1 MSSTS
6 PGAQR
11 EPVHPRE
18 RRDAGHRRAR
28 QVTGWS
34 AAGGTALAVVF
45 GVVFAGSSP
54 PPAAAGAPDPDAASS
69 SPEDSGADAV
79 VPAPMPV
86 LDAPAPVIDVSAPT
100 VAPSTKHHR
109 TLSPPDRAPQVA
121 APSPKRRHASS
132 GAS

>member
-11 EPVHPRE
+11 EPLHPRE

-28 QVTGWS
+28 HVTGWS

-45 GVVFAGSSP
+45 GVVFAGST

-69 SPEDSGADAV
+69 SPEGGGADAV
-79 VPAPMPV
+79 VAAPAPA
-86 LDAPAPVIDVSAPT
+86 LDAPAPGIDEPAPT

-109 TLSPPDRAPQVA
+109 KLSPPDQAPQVA
-121 APSPKRRHASS
+121 APSAKRHHASS

>member
-11 EPVHPRE
+11 EPMHPRE

-45 GVVFAGSSP
+45 GVMFAGST

-69 SPEDSGADAV
+69 GSAGGGADAV
-79 VPAPMPV
+79 VPAPV
-86 LDAPAPVIDVSAPT
+86 LDAPAPVIDVPAPR
-100 VAPSTKHHR
+100 VAPSTTHHR
-109 TLSPPDRAPQVA
+109 KLSPPVQAPQIA
-121 APSPKRRHASS
+121 APSPKRHHASS

>member
-11 EPVHPRE
+11 EPVHPQE

-34 AAGGTALAVVF
+34 AAGGTALALVF
-45 GVVFAGSSP
+45 GVMFAGSS

-69 SPEDSGADAV
+69 GSEGGGANAA
-79 VPAPMPV
+79 VPAPAPA
-86 LDAPAPVIDVSAPT
+86 LDAPAPVIDVPAPT
-100 VAPSTKHHR
+100 VAPSTKRHR
-109 TLSPPDRAPQVA
+109 KLSPPVQAPQVA

>member
-1 MSSTS
+1 MSASL
-6 PGAQR
+6 PGAQP

-45 GVVFAGSSP
+45 GVVFAGST
-54 PPAAAGAPDPDAASS
+54 PPAAAGAPDADATASGS
-69 SPEDSGADAV
+69 EGGTGAV
-79 VPAPMPV
+79 VPTPVPV
-86 LDAPAPVIDVSAPT
+86 LDAPAPVIDVPAPT
-100 VAPSTKHHR
+100 VAPPTTHHR
-109 TLSPPDRAPQVA
+109 KLSPPVQAPQVA
-121 APSPKRRHASS
+121 APSPQRRHASS